1 MRDYVSDRVFDGVR
15 YLTPEQ
21 SAAHQRRFMGALLK
35 RDCISVPA
43 WVSDVIDESV
53 EEQNPLRAAI
63 NEELRKPMPW
73 RPKKVQGQ

>member
-1 MRDYVSDRVFDGVR
+1 MMEVDK
-15 YLTPEQ
+15 Q
-21 SAAHQRRFMGALLK
+21 RFMGAVLQ

-43 WVSDVIDESV
+43 WVSDIIDELV

-73 RPKKVQGQ
+73 RQKKVQGQ